1 VIGSDR
7 AARVTRDAMARST
20 IALVEGARPAD
31 MSDLV
36 GRLRDAGHLTTAF
49 VLRCMAL
56 GKMEFFVHLVAHLA
70 AVPQE
75 RVRTILVSGRD
86 LAITALFDKARLAA
100 PIHRPLVGA
109 IHVWRGVARGDR
121 IAGVREASQAMID
134 AIGDENASQ
143 AGPIVSLLRQVQAD
157 AMRSAATETVRIA
170 A

>member
-1 VIGSDR
+1 
-7 AARVTRDAMARST
+7 M
-20 IALVEGARPAD
+20 D

-36 GRLRDAGHLTTAF
+36 SRLREAGHLTTAF